1 ITTNKVKR
9 QRRKMLPLLIFASLL
24 VMVNSEYECGDVF
37 LDMYNNNTQALKR
50 LPPCSV
56 DEDCPKYHICIF
68 SEFGKSECKIAGLT
82 DFDCGVKGYDGN
94 VFPNHTVCIEQ
105 DSKTN
110 HLTHP
115 DISVFHCVETGKGY
129 RCANAFGNTCSDM
142 YDAHGRILMRKTC
155 PSNFRFKDGYENVCL
170 PQYVEHDGNCNKD
183 SDCAF
188 STLTFRWIE
197 CIDHQCSC

>member
-1 ITTNKVKR
+1 MANSYEKRLFNDTVRNMIRYLR

-82 DFDCGVKGYDGN
+82 DFDCGVKGYEGN
-94 VFPNHTVCIEQ
+94 FSQITLFVSNKTVKQI
-105 DSKTN
+105 
-110 HLTHP
+110 
-115 DISVFHCVETGKGY
+115 I
-129 RCANAFGNTCSDM
+129 
-142 YDAHGRILMRKTC
+142 
-155 PSNFRFKDGYENVCL
+155 
-170 PQYVEHDGNCNKD
+170 
-183 SDCAF
+183 
-188 STLTFRWIE
+188 
-197 CIDHQCSC
+197 